1 MFILLTKVV
10 QDVSLEREVELCWW
24 GQVCLVGCQSFMFL
38 WWFWYL
44 SSSFSSSFFF
54 FEMLLLSWSCYGIFW
69 SLLDPCGLP
78 RWRLIVCTI
87 GVSRQF
93 VPLDLCLGVGRLS
106 FMFWTICAH
115 LFFFYWRWALLFG
128 LVRLLVKKGPYS
140 FNSLVRW
147 LFEMWIVPFV
157 LRFLYPP
164 FIWEFGFGLLILMTW

>member
-1 MFILLTKVV
+1 MRGVYCLGFCLMLVDYSLFGLFYKVFKYIRTTCLFFWQKLFKTYLWRGKLNCVDEDKFAWLDVNRLCFYGGFGICHLL
-10 QDVSLEREVELCWW
+10 
-24 GQVCLVGCQSFMFL
+24 FL
-38 WWFWYL
+38 L
-44 SSSFSSSFFF
+44 LFFF

-128 LVRLLVKKGPYS
+128 LVRL
-140 FNSLVRW
+140 
-147 LFEMWIVPFV
+147 
-157 LRFLYPP
+157 
-164 FIWEFGFGLLILMTW
+164 